1 MLKLNELK
9 PAKGSRK
16 KAKRV
21 ARGTSSGWG
30 KTAGRG
36 HKGQKSRA
44 GGTKGIRFEGGQ
56 TPIYRRLPK
65 RGFKNYPFKKEYSIF
80 NLGDLDK
87 IAKTKGLIKVLG
99 NGEIKEPRTVS
110 AHKFSASAK
119 QKIEAAGGQ
128 CIVLA
133 FQPAPSGKSGSG
145 KAEPVKAAD
154 A

>member
-36 HKGQKSRA
+36 HKGQKSRS

-80 NLGDLDK
+80 NLSQLDQ
-87 IAKTKGLIKVLG
+87 IGQTAGLIKVLG
-99 NGEIKEPRTVS
+99 NGEVKSAVTVS
-110 AHKFSASAK
+110 AHKFSESAK
-119 QKIEAAGGQ
+119 KKIEAAGGKV
-128 CIVLA
+128 IIMEKHA
-133 FQPAPSGKSGSG
+133 
-145 KAEPVKAAD
+145 
-154 A
+154 

>member
-9 PAKGSRK
+9 PAKGSRQK
-16 KAKRV
+16 PKRV

-36 HKGQKSRA
+36 HKGQKSRS

-56 TPIYRRLPK
+56 TPLYRRLPK
-65 RGFKNYPFKKEYSIF
+65 RGFKNYPFKKQYSIF
-80 NLGDLDK
+80 NLGQLDK
-87 IAKTKGLIKVLG
+87 IPEATGLIKVLG
-99 NGEIKEPRTVS
+99 LGEITEAKTVS

-119 QKIEAAGGQ
+119 KKIEAAGGK
-128 CIVLA
+128 CLVLSA
-133 FQPAPSGKSGSG
+133 KPGEQ
-145 KAEPVKAAD
+145 VKAAH